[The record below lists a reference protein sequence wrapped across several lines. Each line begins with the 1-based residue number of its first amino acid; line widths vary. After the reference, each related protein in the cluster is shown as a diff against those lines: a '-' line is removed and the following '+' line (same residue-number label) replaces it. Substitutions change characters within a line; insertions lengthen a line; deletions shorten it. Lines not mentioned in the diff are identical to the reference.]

1 MTKIFNAF
9 DGEIMNVSM
18 SIIGLAS
25 LALIA
30 ACGNAGQINASSL
43 KTAHKSVG
51 FIKEHL
57 PANQRVE
64 FEVAYWALRQQI
76 KNDAEFLKTID
87 GKMAKDVIAMA
98 KANFDK
104 IKSVGG
110 KEYAMYENWE
120 QMIAQQTQKRSE
132 QDRAAT
138 DPQDKKGYPSVD
150 YKLHSM

>member
-1 MTKIFNAF
+1 MRILM
-9 DGEIMNVSM
+9 IV
-18 SIIGLAS
+18 IGLIS
-25 LALIA
+25 ITLLT

-64 FEVAYWALRQQI
+64 FEVAYWALREQI
-76 KNDAEFLKTID
+76 KNDEEFLKAID
-87 GKMAKDVIAMA
+87 KKMASDVITMA

-104 IKSVGG
+104 IKAVGG

-120 QMIAQQTQKRSE
+120 QMITKQTQKRSE
-132 QDRAAT
+132 QDRSAT
-138 DPQDKKGYPSVD
+138 DSQDKKGYPSVD
-150 YKLHSM
+150 YKMHSM